1 MFLHYIV
8 KKFPISFLEQKNP
21 DYKIGMSKLNK
32 ISMSK
37 LNNIRPRHCV
47 TTFLAITV
55 TTPSPTSALLHSSW
69 PLIPI
74 DANDGYLLDTGRAPI
89 RRLSL
94 SGKP

>member
-8 KKFPISFLEQKNP
+8 KKFPISFLEQKIP
-21 DYKIGMSKLNK
+21 DYKIGMSKLN
-32 ISMSK
+32 
-37 LNNIRPRHCV
+37 NIRPRLCV

-55 TTPSPTSALLHSSW
+55 TTPSPTSALLLSSW

-74 DANDGYLLDTGRAPI
+74 AANDGYLLDTGRAPI

-94 SGKP
+94 LAKP